1 MSLDASTLFTSL
13 LPDTIDSMTA
23 TILIIAAA
31 FTSMLTAALGAGGGV
46 MLLAALAL
54 TLPPAAIIP
63 VHGLVQM
70 GSNVNRA
77 IMTWRHIHW
86 QTILWFLPGVILGAW
101 LASLFLMQLSLET
114 LQLTIAGFIF
124 FLCWGPKLPKM
135 ALSRPGIL
143 IASLITSFAAMF
155 AGASG
160 PLVAAF
166 IKQQG
171 GDRFRTVATFAA
183 SMSLQHAPKALVYG
197 VAGFVFTQ
205 WIGLIILMI
214 IAGFIGT
221 WAGLHLLKRI
231 DDQRFN
237 QLFKWMLTLLGLRL
251 CWQAWVNF

>member
-1 MSLDASTLFTSL
+1 MSLDVSTLFTSL
-13 LPDTIDSMTA
+13 LPDTIDNMTA
-23 TILIIAAA
+23 TILIISAA

-135 ALSRPGIL
+135 ALSRPGIF

-160 PLVAAF
+160 RKSSARKSWALISIPIIWNRSFQPCPAKRSKV
-166 IKQQG
+166 
-171 GDRFRTVATFAA
+171 
-183 SMSLQHAPKALVYG
+183 SLNSVINDIVEPPFQ
-197 VAGFVFTQ
+197 T
-205 WIGLIILMI
+205 
-214 IAGFIGT
+214 
-221 WAGLHLLKRI
+221 
-231 DDQRFN
+231 
-237 QLFKWMLTLLGLRL
+237 
-251 CWQAWVNF
+251 